1 MRWLRAPTYNDH
13 TYGLIS
19 HAHELCESSS
29 YYEQVDDDD
38 ALCPSTETPLL
49 LRVCIVI
56 VSCDVPPS
64 HILLMSYTLTTFL
77 NKTKIY
83 IITFN
88 SPEMRWTM
96 GHDSARRTTPSG
108 TDRRSEG

>member
-1 MRWLRAPTYNDH
+1 MTIPMDSFLMLA
-13 TYGLIS
+13 
-19 HAHELCESSS
+19 SSVS
-29 YYEQVDDDD
+29 LPHYYEHVNDDD

-77 NKTKIY
+77 NETKNIY
-83 IITFN
+83 NNI
-88 SPEMRWTM
+88 
-96 GHDSARRTTPSG
+96 
-108 TDRRSEG
+108 